1 MVGAKV
7 IATVYER
14 ASTMA
19 LTLGHS
25 MVELSVF
32 LLESSMLTVDLM
44 GLLKD
49 FLSLKSILDF
59 PS

>member
-14 ASTMA
+14 ASMMV
-19 LTLGHS
+19 LTLVHS

-32 LLESSMLTVDLM
+32 LLGLSMLTVDLM

-49 FLSLKSILDF
+49 FLSLKNI
-59 PS
+59 

>member
-14 ASTMA
+14 ASMMV
-19 LTLGHS
+19 LTLVHS

-32 LLESSMLTVDLM
+32 LLELSMLTVDLM

-49 FLSLKSILDF
+49 FLSLKNILDF

>member
-1 MVGAKV
+1 MVDAKV
-7 IATVYER
+7 TAMVYER
-14 ASTMA
+14 ASMMVPK
-19 LTLGHS
+19 LVHS
-25 MVELSVF
+25 MVELSVC
-32 LLESSMLTVDLM
+32 LLELSMLMVDLM